1 MLVNW
6 SLHCLDGLVQSVNLS
21 NESKVEK
28 VSKIGFIFFFVG
40 HGHDLIGSSTGS
52 GCLCRS
58 FFIFKIIM
66 LPHFSTRNY
75 RLIFSPLGLV
85 NCGSLLI
92 IIIIRKGNRIATAS
106 LSPSTQLSQD
116 ITISCTLIQLVIRLV
131 WAAVKTMY
139 TGFISS
145 NLMEP
150 VVTIWFC

>member
-1 MLVNW
+1 M
-6 SLHCLDGLVQSVNLS
+6 G
-21 NESKVEK
+21 
-28 VSKIGFIFFFVG
+28 
-40 HGHDLIGSSTGS
+40 
-52 GCLCRS
+52 RS

-66 LPHFSTRNY
+66 LLHFSTRNY
-75 RLIFSPLGLV
+75 RLIFSPLGLGY
-85 NCGSLLI
+85 CGSLLI
-92 IIIIRKGNRIATAS
+92 IIIIREGNRIATAS

-150 VVTIWFC
+150 VVMIWFC